1 VNYDCL
7 IIGGGIS
14 GLTCG
19 IKCVSEGL
27 RCGIISSG
35 MSALHFSSGSIDLYG
50 YHTDRK
56 IVYQPLDYI
65 ERLII
70 PNELHPYSKCGIETI
85 REAVSFFSDTVEKE
99 GLELYHNNDYNHFH
113 VSTMGTVKPTYLSQ
127 RSVFNDRIKEG
138 FKARSKIAILNFS
151 GFRDFYPELAAEN
164 LRKNSLFSLFDI
176 ITGEIELPMFRR
188 TEKNPHEFRSMDI
201 ARIFDSEKYLP
212 KIADQIVNMAEGAL
226 FVGLPAFIGIN
237 NFTKIYHRLSEL
249 TGMLIYEIPTLPPS
263 ILGMRIDNALKSR
276 FAALGGE
283 FIAGD
288 TVSGGEIT
296 NGSLDHIH
304 TENHGSTRLRSKFFV
319 LSSGSFFSRGL
330 VSEFN
335 VIREPVFNLK
345 VIAAQDRREWY
356 SQSFFQPESHPFLE
370 YGVETNNTLNPVDA
384 EGGTVGNLFCTGAIL
399 PHYNPIREGCGGGV
413 SISTGYYAAKKIIE
427 GCRA

>member
-1 VNYDCL
+1 MNYDCL

-27 RCGIISSG
+27 RCGILSSG

-50 YHTDRK
+50 YHTNRK

-70 PNELHPYSKCGIETI
+70 PEGRHPYSKCGIDMI
-85 REAVSFFSDTVEKE
+85 REGISFFSETLEKE
-99 GLELYHNNDYNHFH
+99 GLVLYHNNDYNHFH

-127 RSVFNDRIKEG
+127 RSVFNDNIKEG
-138 FKARSKIAILNFS
+138 FKKRSKIAILNFS

-176 ITGEIELPMFRR
+176 ITGEIELPLFRR

-212 KIADQIVNMAEGAL
+212 GIANQIVNASGGAL

-237 NFTKIYHRLSEL
+237 NFTRIYQRLSEL

-263 ILGMRIDNALKSR
+263 ILGMRIDDALKSR

-288 TVSGGEIT
+288 TVNGGEIV
-296 NGSLDHIH
+296 NGVLDHIH

-335 VIREPVFNLK
+335 MIREPVFNLK
-345 VIAAQDRREWY
+345 VAASEDRREWY
-356 SQSFFQPESHPFLE
+356 SPSFFQKESHPFLE
-370 YGVETNNTLNPVDA
+370 YGVVTNNTLNPEDA
-384 EGGTVGNLFCTGAIL
+384 QGATVENLFCTGAIL

-413 SISTGYYAAKKIIE
+413 AISTGYFAAKKIIE
-427 GCRA
+427 GCRS